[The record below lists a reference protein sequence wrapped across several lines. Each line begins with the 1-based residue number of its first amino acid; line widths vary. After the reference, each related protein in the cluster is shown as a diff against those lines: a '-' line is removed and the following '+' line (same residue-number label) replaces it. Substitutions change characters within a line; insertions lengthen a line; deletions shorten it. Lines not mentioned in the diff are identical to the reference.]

1 MKTLL
6 LSAFLCIT
14 FALQAQ
20 VPLVDYSFLAVPPS
34 TVVNKVIVQPD
45 GKILVGGGF
54 TNYAGS
60 GKSNLV
66 RLNGDGTVDATFNPG
81 GSGPDFL
88 VQDMDLMPDG
98 RILIAGNFGT
108 YNGIQNYCV
117 ARLFPNAALDPGFH
131 VPPNSIN
138 NAVYAIALH
147 RSNAV
152 LVAGDFF
159 ICGGHSQPHI
169 TRFDSTG
176 VVDTTFWVGTGFD
189 GTVYDL
195 LVLPDQRIVAGGSFY
210 NYQGNWCGDLALLA
224 SNGLHDPSMDTDP
237 GFVGTGSSIRALALQ
252 PDGKLLA
259 AGYFGWHNGV
269 PRTAIA
275 RLDMSGAYDTSF
287 ISPLYPYA
295 KVDAIAVQAD
305 GHILAGGEFTAN
317 MYSPAVP
324 GPSCLIRMNADGS
337 RDNSYDLGTG
347 AGAQAGDTYFVRSIA
362 IQQDGKVLAGGRFT
376 NFDTEAQYQQLIRLH
391 GSLITGIT
399 EEHDASAA
407 LNAWWSSGELQVT
420 VPAGLSGDARLNVY
434 STNGQLVHSQLVS
447 TAAGNTFRVRM
458 DPVAGLLLLSLEQ
471 GSARL
476 TAKVMVP

>member
-1 MKTLL
+1 MKPFLTLAIL
-6 LSAFLCIT
+6 
-14 FALQAQ
+14 FASTALHAQ
-20 VPLVDYSFLAVPPS
+20 VPIIDYSFLAAPPP
-34 TVVNKVIVQPD
+34 TLVNKVLVQPD

-66 RLNGDGTVDATFNPG
+66 RLNSDGTVDATFNPG

-108 YNGIQNYCV
+108 YNGIQNYFV
-117 ARLFPNAALDPGFH
+117 ARLFPNGTLDPGFH

-147 RSNAV
+147 RNNTV
-152 LVAGDFF
+152 LAAGDFF
-159 ICGGHSQPHI
+159 ICAGHSQPHI

-176 VVDTTFWVGTGFD
+176 VVDTTFLVGTGFD

-224 SNGLHDPSMDTDP
+224 SNGLHDASMDTDP
-237 GFVGTGSSIRALALQ
+237 GFVATGSSIRALALQ

-259 AGYFGWHNGV
+259 AGLFGWYDGV
-269 PRTAIA
+269 PRNAIA
-275 RLDMSGAYDTSF
+275 RLDMSGAYDDTF
-287 ISPLYPYA
+287 TSPLYPYA
-295 KVDAIAVQAD
+295 KVDAIAVQTD

-317 MYSPAVP
+317 MYAPPVT
-324 GPSCLIRMNADGS
+324 GPSCLIRMNANGS
-337 RDNSYDLGTG
+337 RDDTYDLGVG
-347 AGAQAGDTYFVRSIA
+347 AGADAGDTYFVRSIA
-362 IQQDGKVLAGGRFT
+362 VQQDNKVLVGGRFT
-376 NFDTEAQYQQLIRLH
+376 TFDTETQYQQLIRLH
-391 GSLITGIT
+391 GSLLAGIT
-399 EEHDASAA
+399 ESDAETPA
-407 LNAWWSSGELQVT
+407 LNAWWYSGELRVT
-420 VPAGLSGDARLNVY
+420 VPADFTGDARLNVY
-434 STNGQLVHSQLVS
+434 SSNGQLVHSQRAGAAANSTFGVRVNPVS
-447 TAAGNTFRVRM
+447 
-458 DPVAGLLLLSLEQ
+458 GLLLVSLEQ
-471 GSARL
+471 GNARL

>member
-1 MKTLL
+1 MK
-6 LSAFLCIT
+6 AFLLVVMLCAGT
-14 FALQAQ
+14 ALSAQ
-20 VPLVDYSFLAVPPS
+20 VPIIDYSFLAVPPS

-54 TNYAGS
+54 NNYAGT
-60 GKSNLV
+60 GKNNLV
-66 RLNGDGTVDATFNPG
+66 RLNNDGTVDATFNPG
-81 GSGPDFL
+81 GSGPNFL

-108 YNGIQNYCV
+108 YNGIQNYFV
-117 ARLFPNAALDPGFH
+117 ARLFPNGALDPGFH

-147 RSNAV
+147 RNNTV

-159 ICGGHSQPHI
+159 ICAGHSQPHI

-176 VVDTTFWVGTGFD
+176 VVDTTFLVGTGFD
-189 GTVYDL
+189 GSVYDL

-210 NYQGNWCGDLALLA
+210 NYQGNWCGDLALLG
-224 SNGLHDPSMDTDP
+224 SNGLHDASMDTDP

-259 AGYFGWHNGV
+259 AGNFGWHAGV

-275 RLDMSGAYDTSF
+275 RLDMSGAYDASF

-317 MYSPAVP
+317 MYTPAVP

-337 RDNSYDLGTG
+337 RDNSYDLGIG
-347 AGAQAGDTYFVRSIA
+347 AGAEAGDTYFVRSIA
-362 IQQDGKVLAGGRFT
+362 IQQDNNVLVGGRFT
-376 NFDTEAQYQQLIRLH
+376 TFDTETQYQQIIRLH
-391 GSLITGIT
+391 GSLITGISERADVT
-399 EEHDASAA
+399 PT
-407 LNAWWSSGELQVT
+407 LNAWWDSGELRVIMPPDFT
-420 VPAGLSGDARLNVY
+420 GDARLNVY

-447 TAAGNTFRVRM
+447 TAIGSTFGVRM
-458 DPVAGLLLLSLEQ
+458 DPVAGLLLVSLEQ
-471 GSARL
+471 GNARL